1 MSRESL
7 GSRLGFIMLSVGCAV
22 GLGNVWRFPFVVGKH
37 GGGMFVL
44 LYLVFLA
51 LMGFPI
57 LTMELGVGRMGGANL
72 IGSFR
77 NLTGNRRRW
86 VWPAKLVFIGNFI
99 LMIYYT
105 TVSGWLL
112 AYAKRYIDGSMM
124 SIDARSVGAA
134 FDQLTGTPSVSGGYM
149 LLTVFLA
156 TAVCACGLRN
166 GVEKVVKYMMGAL
179 FVLIAILAGYALT
192 TKGSAPGV
200 SFYLKPDWNNFIS
213 APGETVF
220 AAMGQAFFTLS
231 IGVGSMAIFGSYIG
245 KERRLAGESVIIIA
259 LDTLIAFMAGMIIFP
274 ICFSYGVEVNAGPGL
289 IFVSLPNIFNNM
301 TGGRFWGAL
310 FFIFLS
316 LAALTTVI
324 AVVENLIAFFIDE
337 MKLSRKVAA
346 LITGTGVA
354 ICSLPCVFGFNIWKD
369 VQPLGGGSSILD
381 FEDFI
386 VSQNLLPIG
395 SMLIVLYCAL
405 NWNAFMEEVN
415 TGKGM
420 IFPAWMKNYCRYI
433 LPLIVVVIFVWG
445 YRKMFS

>member
-1 MSRESL
+1 MSNRESL

-22 GLGNVWRFPFVVGKH
+22 GLGNVWRFPFVAGKY

-44 LYLVFLA
+44 LYLIFLA
-51 LMGFPI
+51 LLGFPI
-57 LTMELGVGRMGGANL
+57 LTMELSVGRMGQANL

-77 NLTGNRRRW
+77 NLTDNRRRW
-86 VWPAKLVFIGNFI
+86 VLPAKLVFIGNFI

-112 AYAKRYIDGSMM
+112 AYAKNYIDGSLVNV
-124 SIDARSVGAA
+124 SASEVGAA
-134 FDQLTGTPSVSGGYM
+134 FEQLTGTPSVSGGYM

-156 TAVCACGLRN
+156 TVCCAGGLRN

-179 FVLIAILAGYALT
+179 FVLIAVLAGYALT
-192 TKGSAPGV
+192 TKGCAEGLT
-200 SFYLKPDWNNFIS
+200 FYLKPDWNNFIS

-274 ICFSYGVEVNAGPGL
+274 ICFSYGVGVNSGPGL

-301 TGGRFWGAL
+301 AGGRFWGAL

-316 LAALTTVI
+316 LAALTTVV
-324 AVVENLIAFFIDE
+324 AVFENLIAFFIDE
-337 MKLSRKVAA
+337 VKLPRKAAA
-346 LITGTGVA
+346 LITGVGVA
-354 ICSLPCVFGFNIWKD
+354 IFSLPCVFGFNIWKN
-369 VQPLGGGSSILD
+369 VHPLGGNSSILD
-381 FEDFI
+381 LEDFL

-395 SMLIVLYCAL
+395 SLLIVLYCAL
-405 NWNAFMEEVN
+405 NWQAFTQETN
-415 TGKGM
+415 TGKGVL
-420 IFPAWMKNYCRYI
+420 FPAWMKNYCRFI
-433 LPLIVVVIFVWG
+433 LPLIVITIFIWG
-445 YRKMFS
+445 YIQFF

>member
-22 GLGNVWRFPFVVGKH
+22 GLGNVWRFPFVVGKY

-44 LYLVFLA
+44 LYLVFLT
-51 LMGFPI
+51 LLGFPI

-77 NLTGNRRRW
+77 SLTNNRRRW
-86 VWPAKLVFIGNFI
+86 VLPAKLVFIGNFI

-105 TVSGWLL
+105 TVGGWLL
-112 AYAKRYIDGSMM
+112 AYAKGYIDGSMM
-124 SIDARSVGAA
+124 SVDAHSVGAA
-134 FDQLTGTPSVSGGYM
+134 FDQLIGTPSVSGGYM

-179 FVLIAILAGYALT
+179 FVLIAVLAGYALT
-192 TKGSAPGV
+192 TKGSAQGV

-245 KERRLAGESVIIIA
+245 KDRRLAGESVIIIA

-274 ICFSYGVEVNAGPGL
+274 ICFSYGVGVNSGPGL

-301 TGGRFWGAL
+301 TGGRFWGGL

-316 LAALTTVI
+316 LAAFTTVI
-324 AVVENLIAFFIDE
+324 AVFENLIAFFIDE

-346 LITGTGVA
+346 LITGIGVA
-354 ICSLPCVFGFNIWKD
+354 IFSLPCVFGFNIWKG
-369 VQPLGGGSSILD
+369 VQPLGVGSSILD

-395 SMLIVLYCAL
+395 SLLIVLYCAL
-405 NWNAFMEEVN
+405 NWNAFTAEVN

-420 IFPAWMKNYCRYI
+420 VFPNWMKNYCRYI
-433 LPLIVVVIFVWG
+433 LPLTVVIIFAWG
-445 YRKMFS
+445 YLKMFS